1 MVLYLFPVTLT
12 MCAASPPFRMFEAQ
26 SDIQKPIRLL
36 PRKIVQVHQKSAY
49 GADYKVGARIDG
61 SAGGQS

>member
-1 MVLYLFPVTLT
+1 
-12 MCAASPPFRMFEAQ
+12 MFEAQ

-36 PRKIVQVHQKSAY
+36 PRTIVQVHQKSAY

-61 SAGGQS
+61 SAVGQSYCFAIGLIFVGFVVYRQ